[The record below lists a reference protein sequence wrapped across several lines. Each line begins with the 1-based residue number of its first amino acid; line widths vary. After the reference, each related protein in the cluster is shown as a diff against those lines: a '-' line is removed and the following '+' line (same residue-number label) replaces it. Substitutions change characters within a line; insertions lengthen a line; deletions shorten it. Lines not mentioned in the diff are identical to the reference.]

1 MKISASF
8 LTIQEPIKE
17 NIETLVK
24 TDIDYLHLDIMD
36 GKFVPNKTWTVEE
49 IEKFISFDKPL
60 DIHLM
65 VEDVYSYID
74 EFSRLKPMYLT
85 FHYEVEH
92 DIMEVVNY
100 IKKKGSKVGVSI
112 KPMTSIESIY
122 PILPFI
128 DLLLIMSVEPG
139 KGGQSFQLEAT
150 DRIEKLYAYRKDHG
164 LSFQIE
170 VDGGINKDTL
180 PLIEKADIAVV
191 GSYITNGDYEDRV
204 RTLKDMIG

>member
-17 NIETLVK
+17 NIEKLVQ

-36 GKFVPNKTWTVEE
+36 GKFVPNKTWNAEE
-49 IEKFISFDKPL
+49 IKSFISLKKPL

-65 VEDVYSYID
+65 VEDVYTYID
-74 EFSRLKPMYLT
+74 EFSKLNPTYLT

-100 IKKKGSKVGVSI
+100 VRKKGSKVGVSI
-112 KPMTSIESIY
+112 KPATPIESIY

-128 DLLLIMSVEPG
+128 DLVLVMSVEPG
-139 KGGQSFQLEAT
+139 KGGQSFQKEAI
-150 DRIEKLYAYRKDHG
+150 DRIEKLYTYRKDHH

-170 VDGGINKDTL
+170 VDGGINKETL
-180 PLIEKADIAVV
+180 SLVNHADIIVV
-191 GSYITNGDYEDRV
+191 GSYITNGDYKDKV
-204 RTLKDMIG
+204 STLREIM

>member
-17 NIETLVK
+17 NIEKLVQ

-36 GKFVPNKTWTVEE
+36 GKFVPNTTWNIEE
-49 IEKFISFDKPL
+49 IKKFISLKKTL

-65 VEDVYSYID
+65 VEDVYTYID
-74 EFSRLKPMYLT
+74 EFSKLNPTYLT

-92 DIMEVVNY
+92 DIMEMVNY
-100 IKKKGSKVGVSI
+100 VRKKGSKVGVSI
-112 KPMTSIESIY
+112 KPATPIESIY

-128 DLLLIMSVEPG
+128 DLVLVMSVEPG
-139 KGGQSFQLEAT
+139 KGGQLFQKEAI
-150 DRIEKLYAYRKDHG
+150 DRIEKLYTYRKEHS

-180 PLIEKADIAVV
+180 SLVDKADIVVV
-191 GSYITNGDYEDRV
+191 GSYITNGDYKDRV
-204 RTLKDMIG
+204 SILKKM